1 MTESPM
7 PTQQP
12 GPFNLA
18 TTYLRLR
25 PDTSIETLPVN
36 DEFWPRLMS
45 GALGTFHHEYLVTM
59 HGFTADWPNWE
70 QHPNGDEIV
79 CLLEGRVTMVLEPGP
94 RASSGAQ
101 RDRRLRA
108 RAPRHV
114 AYGAHAHAVSDVV
127 HHGGGRHKASA
138 REQRVSS

>member
-1 MTESPM
+1 M

-79 CLLEGRVTMVLEPGP
+79 CLLEGRVTMVLEQDG
-94 RASSGAQ
+94 RE
-101 RDRRLRA
+101 RLVELSETGGYVLVSRGTWHTA
-108 RAPRHV
+108 RTRTPCRMLFITAGEGTKHRP
-114 AYGAHAHAVSDVV
+114 AGTA
-127 HHGGGRHKASA
+127 
-138 REQRVSS
+138 